1 MDEINRTVD
10 DAAAL
15 LNALAE
21 ALKASFPFTRMSVS
35 SFSRDKNHVN
45 ALFMYGH
52 TDQGQR
58 RWWFLN
64 EDQKRW
70 MMDPKA
76 TVIADLVEFMRQP
89 LWGRFRDDP
98 AVQEMLG
105 AGIKS
110 ALRRD
115 IRRGG
120 DVVGS
125 VTLLST
131 KLNGFTESQRRA
143 FEELPIDASV
153 LQALSFIEARALKRR
168 VELFKALN
176 NCTTIFDAC
185 SVLARK
191 VVENFGFSHVSILLC
206 DRSEGRIRLLA
217 QHWADEKDPIR
228 LPDDYSQPIDE
239 GILGRVIRTST
250 MQNVPNVLSDHD
262 YTPSVSSSE
271 VRSEL

>member
-1 MDEINRTVD
+1 
-10 DAAAL
+10 
-15 LNALAE
+15 
-21 ALKASFPFTRMSVS
+21 MS
-35 SFSRDKNHVN
+35 
-45 ALFMYGH
+45 
-52 TDQGQR
+52 
-58 RWWFLN
+58 
-64 EDQKRW
+64 
-70 MMDPKA
+70 
-76 TVIADLVEFMRQP
+76 QP

-105 AGIKS
+105 AGIRS

-131 KLNGFTESQRRA
+131 KLDGFTESQRRA

-153 LQALSFIEARALKRR
+153 LQALSFLETKALKRR

-185 SVLARK
+185 SVLAQK

-206 DRSEGRIRLLA
+206 DRSEGQIRLLA

-228 LPDDYSQPIDE
+228 LPDGYSQPIDE
-239 GILGRVIRTST
+239 GILGRVVRTRHHAERSERAA
-250 MQNVPNVLSDHD
+250 DHD
-262 YTPSVSSSE
+262 YTPSVSSHGRALGA
-271 VRSEL
+271 VRADLRGRRQEPRPLDHQRRGHARMRIRRRRMRRAG